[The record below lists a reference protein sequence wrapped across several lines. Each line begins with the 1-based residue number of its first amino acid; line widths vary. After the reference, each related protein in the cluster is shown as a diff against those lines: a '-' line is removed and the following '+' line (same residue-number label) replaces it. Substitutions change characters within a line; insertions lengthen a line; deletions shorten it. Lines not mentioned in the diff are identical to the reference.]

1 MICVIFKPNLNQI
14 QQNTSRLFCFQLF
27 ILISVNSIFSC
38 ASDQRKEKNTEKD
51 RETDERGFFAGHS
64 SKDRFLCLPFHL
76 IERANDLFESQLTEY
91 RVGQKTARQT
101 SLARC
106 AHI

>member
-1 MICVIFKPNLNQI
+1 MKG
-14 QQNTSRLFCFQLF
+14 
-27 ILISVNSIFSC
+27 
-38 ASDQRKEKNTEKD
+38 ASLLAIHLRI
-51 RETDERGFFAGHS
+51 GFYI
-64 SKDRFLCLPFHL
+64 CLPFHL